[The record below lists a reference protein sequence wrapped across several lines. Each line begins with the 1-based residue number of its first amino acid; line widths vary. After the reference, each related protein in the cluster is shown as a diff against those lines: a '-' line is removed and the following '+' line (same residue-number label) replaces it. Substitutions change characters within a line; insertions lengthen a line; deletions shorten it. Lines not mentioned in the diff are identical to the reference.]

1 MRRRSTWL
9 LAMGVVAGLLA
20 AACGAGADDS
30 PAAPQAPQQADPDT
44 TAVADAT
51 PAYQAD
57 PPDQPDQT
65 DQAAQ
70 SQASAPPYEQQAD
83 EPQAPQR
90 SNEQA
95 QSNEQAKPDPALAD
109 DAEISDSFD
118 SPALTP
124 PPLGES
130 DVLNPQFLF
139 LPPDATLTPS
149 GVPILRG
156 PTDAP
161 VGRPWQTNWD
171 VRLAPPEEF
180 IAVLPRDAIRSL
192 DAPRY
197 DDIAT
202 ADAWLTAG
210 HPVIQIDI
218 NGDARAFPLGIM
230 SKHEIVNTEIGGLA
244 VAVTFCPLC
253 NSAIAFQRILEGEIV
268 TFGVSGM
275 LRKSDLVMWDR
286 TTQTLW
292 QQLTGE
298 ALVGAMVGIKLD
310 LLSAPIISWAQFK
323 TAFPNGL
330 VLSQN
335 TGFLARYDLNGYVG
349 YDSAGPYARFFSDE
363 TDPRL
368 LATVRVAAVDL
379 NDQRVAYAFDLL
391 AQERVLH
398 NTVGGQE
405 IVIVW
410 TPGAVSALDR
420 NSIADSADVG
430 ASGVFLRSLDGRLL
444 TFAPNPDD
452 PATFIDTDTNS
463 VWDIFGRAV
472 AGELQGSQLQAV
484 VHGNHFWFAWAAFFP
499 DTELVRLDA

>member
-1 MRRRSTWL
+1 VREGSCAEIEVVVMRRRSTWL
-9 LAMGVVAGLLA
+9 VAIVAVAGLLA
-20 AACGAGADDS
+20 AACGADGA
-30 PAAPQAPQQADPDT
+30 PAAPQAPEQADPDT
-44 TAVADAT
+44 TAVADTT
-51 PAYQAD
+51 PAD
-57 PPDQPDQT
+57 PPDQT

-70 SQASAPPYEQQAD
+70 SQASSPPDEQQVDQPPPPQQSD
-83 EPQAPQR
+83 EQT
-90 SNEQA
+90 
-95 QSNEQAKPDPALAD
+95 KPDPAPAD
-109 DAEISDSFD
+109 DAETSDSFD

-130 DVLNPQFLF
+130 DLLRPQFLF

-149 GVPILRG
+149 GAPILRG

-180 IAVLPRDAIRSL
+180 IAVLPRDAILSL

-202 ADAWLTAG
+202 AGIWLTAG
-210 HPVIQIDI
+210 HPVIQIEI

-275 LRKSDLVMWDR
+275 LRNSDLVMWDR

-298 ALVGAMVGIKLD
+298 ALVGAMVGMKLD
-310 LLSAPIISWAQFK
+310 LLSAPIVSWAQFR

-335 TGFLARYDLNGYVG
+335 TGFLARYDLNSYVG
-349 YDSAGPYARFFSDE
+349 YDSAGPYAQFFSDE

-368 LATVRVAAVDL
+368 LANARVAAVDL

-391 AQERVLH
+391 AHERVLH
-398 NTVGGQE
+398 DTVGGQE

-420 NSIADSADVG
+420 NSIADSANVG
-430 ASGVFLRSLDGRLL
+430 ASGVFLRSLDDRLL

-452 PATFIDTDTNS
+452 PATFLDTETNS